1 MPDPYPSC
9 RATRVWPELARS
21 GRPGRGKL
29 ERFVLSATF
38 ETSKARLGQAADG
51 SDAMVDLGLQP
62 SHEVTHGLGRLAL
75 GDLLRRSAR
84 RFPEKVAVA
93 TPSRE
98 ITYGQLDELAN
109 RCAHAL
115 LEQGA
120 KRGDRIATVCA
131 NSIDFIITIF
141 GIHKAGL
148 VWAPINPSLSD
159 DDKAY
164 ILDHTQAAI
173 IIADNPLDDYLL
185 GSIQQNPIV
194 LTLGPDFDTL
204 LAAAPGDEPHLS
216 IGERDLVMIMYTSGT
231 TSRPKGVMHC
241 NLAVY
246 ATIMCNIG
254 EWMVTRDDRILIVLP
269 LFHVSAHCL
278 LTTFLS
284 AGATVVLHNGF
295 DPGRVLPAMEEHKIS
310 FFVGLPMM
318 YAAMMEHPVRSKTDV
333 SSLRYCI
340 YAMAPMPGPLLR
352 RLLDEF
358 CPTFVLSSGQTEM
371 YPSTMMLRPEQ
382 QLLKEG
388 NYWGEPSIVNDVAIM
403 DDDGTLLPRGQI
415 GEIVHRG
422 PNVMLGYYKDAQATA
437 HSRRFGWHHTG
448 DLGVIDE
455 DGQMLFVDRLKDMIK
470 SGGENVASVKVEQ
483 VLLQYPFVQNAAVI
497 GVPHPRWQE
506 AVVAVVML
514 KPGSSAEAAE
524 ILNHCRGTLAPHE
537 VPKAVEFVDDLP
549 LTATSKLRKVELRDR
564 FLNLFGG

>member
-1 MPDPYPSC
+1 MSVSLETTQMLPVGAPVDVHFLVDRGLEPS
-9 RATRVWPELARS
+9 P
-21 GRPGRGKL
+21 
-29 ERFVLSATF
+29 
-38 ETSKARLGQAADG
+38 
-51 SDAMVDLGLQP
+51 
-62 SHEVTHGLGRLAL
+62 EVTGGLGRIAL

-84 RFPEKVAVA
+84 RFPDKAAVI
-93 TPSRE
+93 TPSRT
-98 ITYGQLDELAN
+98 ITFGQLDEMAN
-109 RCAHAL
+109 RCANML
-115 LEQGA
+115 RNEGA
-120 KRGDRIATVCA
+120 KPGDRIATICS
-131 NSIDFIITIF
+131 NSIDFIIVIF
-141 GIHKAGL
+141 GLHKAGL
-148 VWAPINPSLSD
+148 VWVPINPLIAAD
-159 DDKAY
+159 DRAY
-164 ILDHTQAAI
+164 ILNHTEASFV
-173 IIADNPLDDYLL
+173 IADEHIQNVIPEGAEGSPPVLAL
-185 GSIQQNPIV
+185 GEA
-194 LTLGPDFDTL
+194 FDTRL
-204 LAAAPGDEPHLS
+204 SSASPKEPELPIH
-216 IGERDLVMIMYTSGT
+216 ERDLAMIMYTSGT

-246 ATIMCNIG
+246 ATVMCNIG
-254 EWMVTRDDRILIVLP
+254 EWMVTRQDRILIVLP

-278 LTTFLS
+278 FTTFMA

-295 DPGRVLPAMEEHKIS
+295 DPGRVLAAIEDEKVS

-318 YAAMMEHPVRSKTDV
+318 YAAVMDHRVRMTTNF

-352 RLLDEF
+352 RLLSEF

-371 YPSTMMLRPEQ
+371 YPSTAMLRPEQ

-388 NYWGEPSIVNDVAIM
+388 NYWGEPSIVNDMAIM
-403 DDDGTLLPRGQI
+403 DDDGTLLPPGQV

-422 PNVMLGYYKDAQATA
+422 PNVMLGYYKDEAATA

-455 DGQMLFVDRLKDMIK
+455 DGQLLFVDRLKDIIK

-483 VLLQYPFVQNAAVI
+483 VLLQHPSIGNAAAI

-514 KPGSSAEAAE
+514 KPGSTAGAQE
-524 ILNHCRGTLAPHE
+524 ILDHCRAALAPHE
-537 VPKAVEFVDDLP
+537 VPKAVQFVDDLP

-564 FLNLFGG
+564 FLNLFGD